1 MGNKK
6 QIINKKREFIVMC
19 KPNIDVYHTND
30 RLKVKNFLKTNEL
43 IISKDTNWLG
53 KGMYFWDNLSNAKYW
68 KNEKLRKRETTD
80 IKIIKGKIFLEKLL
94 DLTDEETVK
103 YIDDIWSFI
112 SKFSEIQ
119 KIKIEKAELGRKL
132 DVIFD
137 FFSEKESKVFDYNVI
152 KCLGSYKRNLMRSLD
167 SFSESNLTLTN
178 KTIYS
183 VKENTCISKFE
194 IIDEGGRNE

>member
-1 MGNKK
+1 
-6 QIINKKREFIVMC
+6 MC
-19 KPNIDVYHTND
+19 RPNIDVYHAND
-30 RLKVKNFLKTNEL
+30 ELKIENFLKTNEL

-137 FFSEKESKVFDYNVI
+137 FYKNIPGKESKIFDYNVI
-152 KCLGSYKRNLMRSLD
+152 KCLGSYRKNLMGSLD
-167 SFSESNLTLTN
+167 LFSESNLTLSN
-178 KTIYS
+178 KIIYS
-183 VKENTCISKFE
+183 VKENICIGKFE
-194 IIDEGGRNE
+194 IIDEGGKNE